1 MSLDLV
7 LNSAA
12 MQLPPSKLIARLG
25 RPPPSPLEVAER
37 IEHKALRSSALSEA
51 FKANA
56 RARSARANERHV
68 AALARKASSARFVAL
83 KLRIRSDMAK
93 VRKEAMEE
101 ERQASFGR
109 RAGLAAAVR
118 ERREEAMALRLFKG
132 CYEDGVDASR
142 GNAKNDAATVR
153 EEHAREVAN
162 AIQERRSWERSHE
175 RSQAVAAILQRVAA
189 DDSRDLDEDEVC
201 ALRRVPHSHREHSH
215 REHSHL
221 TPGEGKGDVGEG
233 RDRGK
238 GLAFA
243 LDGPGVPE
251 LAPEGPGL
259 RPLPRLDRTSQY
271 LHTLKDQRPPP
282 LNIQTAEEIFASDD
296 GTAET
301 TREWAREQAREDEAA
316 AATSGSPDDYSS
328 AAAALAARTAM
339 VVVESSEESDDDEEG
354 QDSCTVPWTV

>member
-101 ERQASFGR
+101 ERQVSFGR

-142 GNAKNDAATVR
+142 GNAKNNAATVR

-162 AIQERRSWERSHE
+162 AIKERRSWERSHE

-201 ALRRVPHSHREHSH
+201 ALRSVLHSHREHSY
-215 REHSHL
+215 L
-221 TPGEGKGDVGEG
+221 TPGGGKGDVGEG

-282 LNIQTAEEIFASDD
+282 LNIQTAEEVFASDD

-301 TREWAREQAREDEAA
+301 TREWAREGAREDEAA
-316 AATSGSPDDYSS
+316 AAASGSPDDYSS

-339 VVVESSEESDDDEEG
+339 VVVESSEESDDEEEE
-354 QDSCTVPWTV
+354 QDPCTVPWTV